1 VEALRRQ
8 VEAACADAAGRQGPG
23 RNGSSRP
30 GPDRQTTA
38 QSTPAPPPAPTPTAL
53 PPPPKALRT
62 GPMGRRPVP
71 DLPSGAAEHRRHRV
85 ALAAGGLVVLA
96 AAAVAASLL
105 AGGSHRHQAP
115 IAAYLAGHVPRGTEV
130 LALGPMGALDGL
142 VPGGYPTVNLVGADL
157 IPLARATFVVGPDP
171 ITKAGPSAA
180 AFVRAHASLVATD
193 PGAATL
199 WKLNVPAPAAP
210 APAPTAP
217 APAAPAPTAPAPTS
231 PAPSTGP
238 AATTYTVS
246 AGQSFWSIAQSVL
259 TQRLG
264 HPPTAGEVAD
274 YWARLVAANR
284 GRLPVPS
291 NPNLLYPGSIVLI
304 PTG

>member
-1 VEALRRQ
+1 
-8 VEAACADAAGRQGPG
+8 
-23 RNGSSRP
+23 
-30 GPDRQTTA
+30 
-38 QSTPAPPPAPTPTAL
+38 L
-53 PPPPKALRT
+53 PPPLKALRT
-62 GPMGRRPVP
+62 GPMGRRPAP
-71 DLPSGAAEHRRHRV
+71 DLPSGAAEHRRRRT
-85 ALAAGGLVVLA
+85 ALGAGGLVVLA

-130 LALGPMGALDGL
+130 LALGPMGALNDL
-142 VPGGYPTVNLVGADL
+142 VPGGYPTLNLAGADL
-157 IPLARATFVVGPDP
+157 VPLARATFVVGPDP
-171 ITKAGPSAA
+171 ITKAGPSVA

-199 WKLNVPAPAAP
+199 WKLTAPAPPAPAPTSAAPAPPAPAPTSAAPAPAAP
-210 APAPTAP
+210 APAAPAPSGASPAATTAP
-217 APAAPAPTAPAPTS
+217 PPAAPAPSPGTTATA
-231 PAPSTGP
+231 
-238 AATTYTVS
+238 YTVS

-264 HPPTAGEVAD
+264 HSPSAGQVAD
-274 YWARLVAANR
+274 YWARLVAANS
-284 GRLPVPS
+284 GHLPVPS